1 LQFAS
6 RVIPFFNAYLQVGSV
21 AVKTLTGRGISP
33 AERKAAQA
41 TLIATTAKIAVLSL
55 LYSMAVGDDED
66 YKRKNRVTRDR
77 MFMIPGTG
85 GFGIPIR
92 SDVFALPK
100 IIGEYSYQ
108 MMADNGTTD
117 SRMFKEAMSRA
128 VMNSLHPPSEG
139 IPQIVR
145 PALGVMTNHD
155 FFQDREIVNATMRRL
170 DTDRQFGKNTSEMA
184 KALGSLTGM
193 SPLNIDYLL
202 RGYFGSAMT
211 LTALATD
218 DAINAARGGP
228 PRPAKSANDMIAALP
243 NMSGFMSKDENTAVL
258 SDFYEVAREVNKAS
272 ATLKSMKHLPIEEQR
287 AYREEHQKELRLKPM
302 IHTLEKQLVLLKQRE
317 QMVRES
323 SKMDDVKKQVELKR
337 IADQR
342 DRMVKNVAKVRQK
355 MYD

>member
-1 LQFAS
+1 
-6 RVIPFFNAYLQVGSV
+6 
-21 AVKTLTGRGISP
+21 
-33 AERKAAQA
+33 
-41 TLIATTAKIAVLSL
+41 
-55 LYSMAVGDDED
+55 MAVGDDED

-85 GFGIPIR
+85 GYGIPIR
-92 SDVFALPK
+92 ADVFALPK

-117 SRMFKEAMSRA
+117 SKMFKEAMGRA

-170 DTDRQFGKNTSEMA
+170 DTDRQFTKNTSEMA
-184 KALGSLTGM
+184 KGLGALTGM
-193 SPLNIDYLL
+193 SPLNIDYIL

-228 PRPAKSANDMIAALP
+228 PRPAKSANDMLASLP

-258 SDFYEVAREVNKAS
+258 SDFYQVARDVNKAS
-272 ATLKSMKHLPIEEQR
+272 ATLKSMKHRPMEEQR

-302 IHTLEKQLVLLKQRE
+302 VQTLEKQLVLLKQRE

-323 SKMDDVKKQVELKR
+323 SKMDDTKKQMELKR
-337 IADQR
+337 INDQR
-342 DRMVKNVAKVRQK
+342 DRMVKNVTKLRQK